1 MKSMFR
7 KKHSIYEYH
16 YKIETDVLGND
27 IVYHRGMDNS
37 TFKNMRNDFVRMQ
50 RGRWFSGSH
59 SNTYKMML
67 ITLFGDVNAKQR
79 SA

>member
-1 MKSMFR
+1 MKTIFT
-7 KKHSIYEYH
+7 KKHSIYEYNH
-16 YKIETDVLGND
+16 KVKPDVLGND
-27 IVYHRGMDNS
+27 IVFHRGMENA

-50 RGRWFSGSH
+50 KGRWFSGSH

-67 ITLFGDVNAKQR
+67 ITLFGDVDAKQR